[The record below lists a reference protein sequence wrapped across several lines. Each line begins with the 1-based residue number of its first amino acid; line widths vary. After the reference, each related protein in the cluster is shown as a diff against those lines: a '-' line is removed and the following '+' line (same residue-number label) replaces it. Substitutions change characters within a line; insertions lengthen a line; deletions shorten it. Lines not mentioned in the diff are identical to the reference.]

1 MAITYTYDTGK
12 MSDFSC
18 KRIDTCCHRDPNR
31 TVLIGVFYKGCKFYE
46 GMSGNYVLCSFHKKD
61 DEGSKGIRSKIYE
74 ELRDETLAA
83 LCH

>member
-18 KRIDTCCHRDPNR
+18 KRIDTYCHRDPNR
-31 TVLIGVFYKGCKFYE
+31 TVLIGVFCKGCKFYE

-74 ELRDETLAA
+74 ELRDEALAA